1 MDCLGYA
8 TKLYSSGVTGY
19 GDRSEGFGGSGSD
32 VVLPLYFTVCQT
44 RFLCGAENAHRKQ
57 WIEDRLQELA
67 RIFAIDVCGFAIL
80 DNRLHVLLRLG
91 LAKAKV

>member
-1 MDCLGYA
+1 MA
-8 TKLYSSGVTGY
+8 TARKVLVDPEVTSY
-19 GDRSEGFGGSGSD
+19 YHCISRC
-32 VVLPLYFTVCQT
+32 VRRT
-44 RFLCGAENAHRKQ
+44 FLCGAENAHRKQ